1 MAGYKNSPT
10 GILDDNRGAVKV
22 SRHWHD
28 LSMTRDT
35 SLPIGK
41 VVPIYNKLFQGNTR
55 LKINTHYALQTNATN
70 SPVFTRLDMV
80 ATTVYCPIRLYVPD
94 LYGNNFQEIDSIPD
108 IPLPL
113 FDIFDDGSSDSH
125 RVITIGSLLH
135 RLGYPAIYTDESGH
149 VRPVLKNGAT
159 ISPLYTAD
167 FNEAYLVYNSLSV
180 YAYYDACRYLFAD
193 AYDKNIPFEHAT
205 VIEDLVMGSDSII
218 TRQYR
223 VLREEYI
230 YDYDVLVSLIYRA
243 KGFASRLDGGN
254 YADVRSWVL
263 TDTVLSGAFGDLP
276 PVSLIS
282 SISSGSQSR
291 PTTSW
296 PLDNITTH
304 EGLFPALFK
313 PDLFSAYYDSEETDK
328 LAIMTSG
335 NIQSIRVA
343 QADYNLK
350 ASILVRGKQYDKYN
364 EVINGGNVSINDSP
378 VFCGSDY
385 VRIQFQDIVS
395 TAQTENQPLGTPTSR
410 GYGAEFDTPRID
422 FVTQEP
428 GILLTL
434 CSVVPRVSHNNAVK
448 PEHRYRNFGDIPNRF
463 FDGVG
468 FQDLRAG
475 DMNYTGAPGLDDLSV
490 GSQAYYMEAMVDYD
504 IVDGLLATSGY
515 KSYTLHRQYDLGS
528 DLPES
533 STLYDEILND
543 PQILL
548 DLEYGK
554 YMRGSD
560 YEYIFPAYAPLSV
573 EGRAKAQQLDNIF
586 AQIHFDIRA
595 YQPLTNQVI
604 TTNSI

>member
-1 MAGYKNSPT
+1 MSGYKNSPT
-10 GILDDNRGAVKV
+10 GILDDNRGTVKV

-28 LSMTRDT
+28 LSTTRDT

-41 VVPIYNKLFQGNTR
+41 VVPIYNKIFQGNTR

-113 FDIFDDGSSDSH
+113 FRTSWNDPEPFA
-125 RVITIGSLLH
+125 ITIGSLLH
-135 RLGYPAIYTDESGH
+135 RLGYPALHSDENSTLF
-149 VRPVLKNGAT
+149 PIFKNGDTPFDFAVRDQVT
-159 ISPLYTAD
+159 SLYSD
-167 FNEAYLVYNSLSV
+167 YNSLAV
-180 YAYYDACRYLFAD
+180 FAYYDACRYLFAD
-193 AYDKNIPFEHAT
+193 AYDKNIPFEHASIT
-205 VIEDLVMGSDSII
+205 ETIVGEDLASS
-218 TRQYR
+218 YR
-223 VLREEYI
+223 RYDVLRDEYLFN
-230 YDYDVLVSLIYRA
+230 YDNLVSLIYSA
-243 KGFASRLDGGN
+243 KGFSLSSNNSAYSN
-254 YADVRSWVL
+254 YKGWVL
-263 TDTVLSGAFGDLP
+263 SSNSEDSSFGIKPYTTLLS
-276 PVSLIS
+276 SLI
-282 SISSGSQSR
+282 IGSQSR
-291 PTTSW
+291 GTYDW

-313 PDLFSAYYDSEETDK
+313 PDLFSAYYDTEETDK
-328 LAIMTSG
+328 LAITTSG

-364 EVINGGNVSINDSP
+364 EVMNGGNVSINDSP

-395 TAQTENQPLGTPTSR
+395 TAQTESQPLGTPTGR

-448 PEHRYRNFGDIPNRF
+448 PEHRYKNFGDIPNRF
-463 FDGVG
+463 YDGVG

-475 DMNYTGAPGLDDLSV
+475 DMNYTGVSLVDDLSV

-504 IVDGLLATSGY
+504 VVDGLLATSGY
-515 KSYTLHRQYDLGS
+515 KSYTLHRQYDLGA
-528 DLPES
+528 DLPAGNE
-533 STLYDEILND
+533 LRDEIFEN
-543 PQILL
+543 PAILL

-560 YEYIFPAYAPLSV
+560 FEYIFPAYAPLSV
-573 EGRAKAQQLDNIF
+573 EGRSNAQQLDNIF